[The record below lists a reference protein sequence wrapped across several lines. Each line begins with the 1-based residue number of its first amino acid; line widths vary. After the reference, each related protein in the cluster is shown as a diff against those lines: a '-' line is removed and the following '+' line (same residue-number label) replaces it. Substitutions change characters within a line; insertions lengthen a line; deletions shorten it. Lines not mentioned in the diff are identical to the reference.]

1 VQSLTLPTLDP
12 EETNLQVP
20 RPRHGI
26 ESASFDAVV
35 RDDCS
40 ERNLRGAL
48 GGARSDRDRWRAM
61 IPQQSRNANGP
72 FIIIHT

>member
-48 GGARSDRDRWRAM
+48 WVVRDLIVTAGG
-61 IPQQSRNANGP
+61 Q
-72 FIIIHT
+72 